1 MGTYG
6 PLLPFV
12 ATSDT
17 SYAAAKVVV
26 RTAPAQRE
34 RVYGALIAHGPAT
47 AEQLGDML
55 YGEGCGG
62 DSIRPRLIELR
73 RQERVVDTGRRR
85 LTRFRRRAVVWM
97 AKEDA

>member
-1 MGTYG
+1 MSTYD
-6 PLLPFV
+6 PLPPFA

-17 SYAAAKVVV
+17 SYAAAKAAT

-34 RVYGALIAHGPAT
+34 RVYATLLAYGPAT
-47 AEQLGDML
+47 AEQLGDVL

-62 DSIRPRLIELR
+62 DSIRPRLLELR
-73 RQERVVDTGRRR
+73 REERVVDTGRRR
-85 LTRFRRRAVVWM
+85 LTRFKRRAVVWM